1 LEVKTS
7 RNKIE
12 RVGVRA
18 VFVLVLVL
26 AAVVGWAFHAADR
39 TARRALGPTYVK
51 LRLVGASPSMS
62 RGFWIRFEAER
73 TGGTSVA
80 LHWYLCEFREMDIET
95 Y

>member
-1 LEVKTS
+1 
-7 RNKIE
+7 
-12 RVGVRA
+12 
-18 VFVLVLVL
+18 
-26 AAVVGWAFHAADR
+26 
-39 TARRALGPTYVK
+39 
-51 LRLVGASPSMS
+51 MS